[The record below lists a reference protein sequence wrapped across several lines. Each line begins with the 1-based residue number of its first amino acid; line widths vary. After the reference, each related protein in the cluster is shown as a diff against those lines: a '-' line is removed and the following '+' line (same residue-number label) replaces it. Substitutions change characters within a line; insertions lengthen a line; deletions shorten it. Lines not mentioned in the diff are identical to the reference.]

1 MKILVSHWVTEDEKL
16 CTVENLCLLS
26 TTECNKYTQEHP
38 QLRIMTKLIQE
49 KLDSKE
55 MNLPDIDRLIEFD
68 LLIVAIMATNFSPLL
83 WVLYDVQFQFSINL
97 DLRLYALA
105 TSITRVCPA
114 FRILHPNQISDL
126 HCDMSSLE
134 ASTYII
140 ARESL
145 FDHDAAKVSG
155 GEQELIFT
163 ATEKPRT
170 RYSRIPYE
178 HNHELGVK
186 KRVMS
191 KCHHC

>member
-97 DLRLYALA
+97 DLR
-105 TSITRVCPA
+105 
-114 FRILHPNQISDL
+114 
-126 HCDMSSLE
+126 
-134 ASTYII
+134 II

>member
-97 DLRLYALA
+97 DLRL
-105 TSITRVCPA
+105 
-114 FRILHPNQISDL
+114 
-126 HCDMSSLE
+126 
-134 ASTYII
+134 
-140 ARESL
+140 
-145 FDHDAAKVSG
+145 
-155 GEQELIFT
+155 
-163 ATEKPRT
+163 
-170 RYSRIPYE
+170 
-178 HNHELGVK
+178 
-186 KRVMS
+186 
-191 KCHHC
+191 